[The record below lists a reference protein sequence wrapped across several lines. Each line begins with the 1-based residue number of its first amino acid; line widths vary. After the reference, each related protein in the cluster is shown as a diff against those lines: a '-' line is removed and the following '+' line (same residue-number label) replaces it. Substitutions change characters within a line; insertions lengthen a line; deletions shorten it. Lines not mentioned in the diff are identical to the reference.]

1 MVSVRSKRCDVWRP
15 KSTFGRMWR
24 GLIGCA
30 VAYGMALQLVLSGL
44 VVVSSMT
51 LLSAAQAAAHCAT
64 LSGDDAPGL
73 PSDRHSTS
81 RGGPACT
88 MTGCAAIVGGIQ
100 AKATLAWLTAGAS
113 RAAHLAPR
121 ATLPPAMA
129 EGPHSPRA
137 PPAT

>member
-1 MVSVRSKRCDVWRP
+1 MVSVPPERCDVWRP

-24 GLIGCA
+24 GFIGCA
-30 VAYGMALQLVLSGL
+30 VAYGMALELILSGL
-44 VVVSSMT
+44 VVISSIT
-51 LLSAAQAAAHCAT
+51 LLSAAQAAEHCAT
-64 LSGDDAPGL
+64 LTGDDARALPGG
-73 PSDRHSTS
+73 RHTTCWC
-81 RGGPACT
+81 GPACA

-113 RAAHLAPR
+113 QAAHLAPR

-129 EGPHSPRA
+129 QGPHSPRG